1 MNNTPPLG
9 HRIRKMRELRNL
21 TQEHIANKLGISQS
35 NYARMESNDISIPE
49 KRLAEISA
57 ILQTT
62 PDAIRNFDE
71 GVIFNITQ
79 GDYGNA
85 GQHVTVNNYQISPEL
100 QKLYDD
106 KIKLLEEKIIFLEER
121 VNYMTKNLSEKG
133 L

>member
-1 MNNTPPLG
+1 MNNTTTLG
-9 HRIRKMRELRNL
+9 HRIKKLRELRNL
-21 TQEHIANKLGISQS
+21 TQEHVAGKLGISQS

-49 KRLAEISA
+49 KRLADISA

-79 GDYGNA
+79 GDNGNA
-85 GQHVTVNNYQISPEL
+85 GQHVTVNNYKISPEL

-106 KIKLLEEKIIFLEER
+106 KIRLMEEKILFLEEK
-121 VNYMTKNLSEKG
+121 VNYFTRNQSDRNA
-133 L
+133 